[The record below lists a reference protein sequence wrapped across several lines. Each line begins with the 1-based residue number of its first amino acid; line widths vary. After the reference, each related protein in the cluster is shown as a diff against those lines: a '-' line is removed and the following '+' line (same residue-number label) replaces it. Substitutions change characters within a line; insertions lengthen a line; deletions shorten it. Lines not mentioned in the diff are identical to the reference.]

1 MPKLKWAG
9 IIRGEAGALQQGV
22 PLPGDA
28 VKMAMPA
35 SMGEMMKKA
44 AVFLPLPL
52 TVLLGA
58 MFVKTYLSGQV
69 VVQPVFTVLGFCA
82 SVPALL
88 LHELLHALPYPKTA
102 VVHIGLVPQAMAA
115 VVLVSH
121 PLGRGRFIFM
131 SLLPTI
137 LGIVPI
143 ALFLCFPPDWTAW
156 NGFFFGFAAMGLV
169 SPYPDLYNVFQ
180 VLRQTPRR
188 CQIQFWG
195 DDTYYFMGES
205 L

>member
-1 MPKLKWAG
+1 MGWDHSRRGGGSSAG
-9 IIRGEAGALQQGV
+9 RAIAWRRGKNGNARFHGGDDEKGGGVSPSSLDCSLRSHVCENLSERPSGGTARFYRAGLLRERASSPAPRALARAPISKDCG
-22 PLPGDA
+22 G
-28 VKMAMPA
+28 
-35 SMGEMMKKA
+35 
-44 AVFLPLPL
+44 
-52 TVLLGA
+52 
-58 MFVKTYLSGQV
+58 
-69 VVQPVFTVLGFCA
+69 
-82 SVPALL
+82 
-88 LHELLHALPYPKTA
+88 
-102 VVHIGLVPQAMAA
+102 
-115 VVLVSH
+115 
-121 PLGRGRFIFM
+121 
-131 SLLPTI
+131 I